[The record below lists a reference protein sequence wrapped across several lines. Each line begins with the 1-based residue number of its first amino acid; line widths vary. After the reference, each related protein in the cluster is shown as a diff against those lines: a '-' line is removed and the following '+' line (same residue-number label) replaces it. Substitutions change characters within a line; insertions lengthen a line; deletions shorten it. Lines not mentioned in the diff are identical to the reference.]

1 MTSRNPTDPSQLDP
15 DVVEFAKRE
24 GDEEGLVTDIASFF
38 EVDYVSPRA
47 PSVEL
52 GRRAL
57 ERASERRLTPPL
69 LLRR

>member
-1 MTSRNPTDPSQLDP
+1 MTSRNPTDPAQLDP
-15 DVVEFAKRE
+15 DIVELAQRE

-38 EVDYVSPRA
+38 EVDYVSPNS
-47 PSVEL
+47 PPVEL

-57 ERASERRLTPPL
+57 ERATERRLTPPL